1 MSKAFVPKMVKVRE
15 YLDYFRQKE
24 YLALFGEDDLQ
35 KLQNV
40 EKVYGDVE
48 TKETILETCLS
59 QEKRSCDYS
68 VRVDVESPY
77 LKEYWYE
84 LDSDACSSED
94 IAACYFVDAAKVI
107 PGEDNGEYYEKV
119 LVPLA
124 GEERVD
130 KLRDMLELC
139 VAKLEGRNK
148 KLFQFG
154 AMTGRGQYDSIR
166 LFSED
171 LKREDVI
178 SYLQDLNWRGD
189 LEALNRFLEKWE
201 PYSDHEKFILD
212 FDIYADGIS
221 EKIGICF
228 GTKKK
233 DTQTIKAF
241 LEALCLEGLCL
252 ESKKEDV
259 LRFVERFPSHT
270 PFIQN
275 DISHF
280 KFPFIGDKVTMAKVY
295 LRQGSE
301 RRHLYY
307 KAYDTPVLMN
317 LELTT
322 RCPLR
327 CPQCYCDL
335 MGGKDLS
342 FEHALYWIEEAAKNN
357 VRVVNLSGGETMVYP
372 HLMEVI
378 RACHERGMLPNVA
391 LSGYGVEKEVLRQ
404 MIDAG
409 VHSICVSLNGSTE
422 EVNRHSRDGYHL
434 AVKTLELLDEIGYEK
449 TCINW
454 VMHSTNADDFE
465 NMVALAETYHVAE
478 IAVMVFKPDA
488 LHQLPS
494 VPSREQMKRVAQ
506 FIKRYQG
513 PIHLEAEECFSQMRA
528 MVGKRFFG
536 NLNRGVERGCGAGRD
551 GISISVDGKLTP
563 CRHLEFEEGYTSIRE
578 YWENSELLKT
588 LRRADDEVEEPCAA
602 CEYSKFCLPCMA
614 VNWKMKGRLYMGDTT
629 CPIQPERSSE

>member
-1 MSKAFVPKMVKVRE
+1 MNAQCIRPTNMVKVKD
-15 YLDYFRQKE
+15 YLNYFRQKE
-24 YLALFGEDDLQ
+24 YAALFGTDDLQ

-40 EKVYGDVE
+40 EKIFGDIE
-48 TKETILETCLS
+48 TQETILETCLS

-68 VRVDVESPY
+68 VRVDVDSPY

-84 LDSDACSSED
+84 LDSDACSSEE
-94 IAACYFVDAAKVI
+94 IAACYFVDAEKVI
-107 PGEDNGEYYEKV
+107 PGEDNSQYYEKV
-119 LVPLA
+119 LVGLA
-124 GEERVD
+124 GQERVE
-130 KLRDMLELC
+130 KLRSMLEEC
-139 VAKLEGRNK
+139 VLKLEGRNK

-154 AMTGRGQYDSIR
+154 AMTGRGQSDSIR
-166 LFSED
+166 LFTED
-171 LKREDVI
+171 LRREDLI
-178 SYLQDLNWRGD
+178 SYLQDLNWKGS
-189 LEALNRFLEKWE
+189 LEALNQFLEQWE
-201 PYSDHEKFILD
+201 VYSDHEKFILD
-212 FDIYADGIS
+212 FDVYADGIS

-233 DTQTIKAF
+233 DTQTIEAF
-241 LEALCLEGLCL
+241 LSALCKAGLCL
-252 ESKKEDV
+252 ESKKKEV

-295 LRQGSE
+295 LRQGST
-301 RRHLYY
+301 RQHLYY

-335 MGGKDLS
+335 IGGKDIS
-342 FEHALYWIEEAAKNN
+342 MEHALYWIEEAAKNN

-372 HLMEVI
+372 HIMELI
-378 RACHERGMLPNVA
+378 RACHARGMLPNVA
-391 LSGYGVEKEVLRQ
+391 LSGYGVDEDVLKK

-409 VHSICVSLNGSTE
+409 VNTICVSLNGSTE
-422 EVNRHSRDGYHL
+422 EVNRCSRDGYHL
-434 AVKTLELLDEIGYEK
+434 AVKSLELLEKIGYCN

-465 NMVALAETYHVAE
+465 NMVLLAEKYHVAE

-488 LHQLPS
+488 SHQLPS
-494 VPSREQMKRVAQ
+494 VPTREQMKHVAQ
-506 FIKRYQG
+506 FMKQYKG
-513 PIHLEAEECFSQMRA
+513 PVHLEAEECFSQMRA

-536 NLNRGVERGCGAGRD
+536 NFNRGIERGCGAGRD
-551 GISISVDGKLTP
+551 GISISVDGKITP
-563 CRHLEFEEGYTSIRE
+563 CRHLEFEEDYTSIRD
-578 YWENSELLKT
+578 YWENSEILKT
-588 LRRADDEVEEPCAA
+588 LREADDYMGEPCAG
-602 CEYSKFCLPCMA
+602 CEYRKYCLPCMA
-614 VNWKMKGRLYMGDTT
+614 VNWKMNERLYMGDGT
-629 CPIQPERSSE
+629 CPIQPERE